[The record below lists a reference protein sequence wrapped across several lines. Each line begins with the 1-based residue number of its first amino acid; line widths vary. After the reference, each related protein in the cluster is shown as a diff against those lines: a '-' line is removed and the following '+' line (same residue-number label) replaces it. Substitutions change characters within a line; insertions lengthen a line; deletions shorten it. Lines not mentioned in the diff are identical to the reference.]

1 MNLRRLLSKCRF
13 LDRNSNIPSCAVSS
27 VTGRRLAAGAT
38 LIESLDCDRIRLKSP
53 EFGRTIEESIVWREL
68 VDLELQEI
76 DEHIGSI

>member
-1 MNLRRLLSKCRF
+1 MNLQRLLSKCRF
-13 LDRNSNIPSCAVSS
+13 LDRNSNTSSCAGSS

-38 LIESLDCDRIRLKSP
+38 LLESLDCDRIRLKSP
-53 EFGRTIEESIVWREL
+53 EFGKTVEESIWREL